1 LQPISL
7 SSEKERQ
14 IGRKVFIPSMLF
26 HILQKR
32 EVFSGNQNQRGAC
45 DMMKSVL
52 AAMIAALLLGLSL
65 SAHAAEKP
73 SVAFGKKL
81 FNDPKLGGATGTK
94 SCAGCHPDGA
104 GIEFSY
110 KKPSLPQ
117 IINMC
122 IARGLNGTPLPE
134 DSVEMQSLI
143 LYHQSFK

>member
-1 LQPISL
+1 
-7 SSEKERQ
+7 
-14 IGRKVFIPSMLF
+14 
-26 HILQKR
+26 
-32 EVFSGNQNQRGAC
+32 
-45 DMMKSVL
+45 MMKSVL

-65 SAHAAEKP
+65 TAHAAEKP
-73 SVAFGKKL
+73 SVALGEKL
-81 FNDPKLGGATGTK
+81 FKDPKLGGATGAK
-94 SCAGCHPDGA
+94 SCASCHPDSA

-110 KKPSLPQ
+110 KKPNLPQ